1 MLFTKFSDRK
11 LSLTHTGNKRKRC
24 VLVVTD
30 SSVEH
35 ITHNVE
41 NESNTKAGTIIGM
54 RIDPFWKFFS
64 ASTGI
69 KVTETV
75 M

>member
-11 LSLTHTGNKRKRC
+11 LSLTHTGNKRRCC
-24 VLVVTD
+24 VLVATD

-41 NESNTKAGTIIGM
+41 SENNTKAGAITGM
-54 RIDPFWKFFS
+54 RIDPVWKFFS
-64 ASTGI
+64 ASHRD
-69 KVTETV
+69 
-75 M
+75 